1 MLSSPSSRLFTSP
14 SSPPS
19 DIKHTSTAR
28 TLAAGPCT
36 ATCKSGKLKI
46 PCPCTQGIFTVTPG
60 SPLEGTCEDCDHLL
74 SLHRSFGSKSSPTDI
89 LASAGNSDHTRQRVM
104 HRLTTSDPTR
114 CLRRDTVSKLAA
126 AVDDKDV
133 IHVRGTPASGKTV
146 LSELLRDYYHE
157 QKRKVF
163 LLKTWKP
170 LDSCEGGD
178 PWTQFASLLQERY
191 RTSSATDFFDKG
203 TVIIVDEAQ
212 GSYQD
217 ISFWNTIIKER
228 RDGRGAMIKI
238 CLFCSYGSPRTGV
251 DADHVYYTPATFG
264 PAQRITLTP
273 QPEKY
278 SPKLGLFY
286 TPDEFHEAVGDGLL
300 IRAHKW
306 ASRRV
311 KSLVDFLQS
320 EHRHDLKHGR
330 IGTITKDHVL
340 DDLKDDAQ
348 VFEYVRNTG
357 VSRSFPTG
365 THLTHEA
372 SETLSKILLEGNM
385 LWDDNDVGLR
395 KCYERGWVQRMP
407 WGDMEVHDVAVLPS
421 RLHEKWLEYI
431 IGKKARPLPAR
442 FNKLDELCLEVL
454 SKFSTMNLRHAV
466 QGKKISTAAKYRPL
480 EAQYQDE
487 FYRSFSLV
495 AGRGVPIC
503 SEWSR
508 TGDGRVDFYIPG
520 KQWAIELLRDHDRVN
535 EHISRFKEG
544 GKYHPWLKEN
554 EVEHWII
561 IDCASS
567 PLTAA
572 YSEPRLWT
580 AVFANGYSQ
589 MKVYDYENRLLTDI
603 HLQN

>member
-1 MLSSPSSRLFTSP
+1 MGL
-14 SSPPS
+14 
-19 DIKHTSTAR
+19 
-28 TLAAGPCT
+28 
-36 ATCKSGKLKI
+36 
-46 PCPCTQGIFTVTPG
+46 
-60 SPLEGTCEDCDHLL
+60 
-74 SLHRSFGSKSSPTDI
+74 
-89 LASAGNSDHTRQRVM
+89 
-104 HRLTTSDPTR
+104 
-114 CLRRDTVSKLAA
+114 SKLAA

-157 QKRKVF
+157 RKRKVF

-170 LDSCEGGD
+170 LDSFEGGD

-191 RTSSATDFFDKG
+191 QTSSSTDFFDKG

-217 ISFWNTIIKER
+217 VSFWNTIIKER
-228 RDGRGAMIKI
+228 RDGR
-238 CLFCSYGSPRTGV
+238 
-251 DADHVYYTPATFG
+251 ATFG

-273 QPEKY
+273 QPNKY

-286 TPDEFHEAVGDGLL
+286 TPDEFNEAVSLL
-300 IRAHKW
+300 TTNRYDEEFTIDEEA
-306 ASRRV
+306 
-311 KSLVDFLQS
+311 

-330 IGTITKDHVL
+330 ITTITKDQVL

-372 SETLSKILLEGNM
+372 SEALSKILLEGNM
-385 LWDDNDVGLR
+385 LWDDNDAGLG

-407 WGDMEVHDVAVLPS
+407 WGDMEAHDVAVLPS

-431 IGKKARPLPAR
+431 IGKTARPLPAR

-454 SKFSTMNLRHAV
+454 STFSTMNLRHAV
-466 QGKKISTAAKYRPL
+466 QGKKISTAAKCRPL

-495 AGRGVPIC
+495 VGRGVPIC
-503 SEWSR
+503 SEWTR
-508 TGDGRVDFYIPG
+508 TGDGQVDFYIPG
-520 KQWAIELLRDHDRVN
+520 KKWAIELLRDHDRVN

-567 PLTAA
+567 PLTGG
-572 YSEPRLWT
+572 YYEPRLWT
-580 AVFANGYSQ
+580 ALFANNYSEL
-589 MKVYDYENRLLTDI
+589 KVYDYEKRLLTNI